1 MLNMYSTKLE
11 VFRWEKV
18 QVPMEYVEQINT
30 RILDLQKG
38 SAKETNPRKIRDID
52 LLLKINKDMLE
63 RMEGIPWLL
72 VKEEVNKPL
81 LC

>member
-18 QVPMEYVEQINT
+18 QVPMEYVEQINA